1 MFMHAKPFAS
11 ILLGILLGIILCL
24 SIPVFAADPRADA
37 KALARKV
44 DERYNAMRTLRMD
57 FTEQLAT
64 AGVQKRESGV
74 LELKK
79 PGRMRWD
86 YKQPQPKL
94 FVSDGKTAY
103 FYIPGERQARKGP
116 IKKLDDLQSPL
127 RYLLGKSRIADELEG
142 LKLEGNVLSGT
153 PKHLKDR
160 VEKVELG
167 ITPEGLIQRIV
178 IEEIDGTRTEFAFS
192 NIQEN
197 VAIADPQFKFVPPP
211 GIEMVETTQM
221 QPQ

>member
-1 MFMHAKPFAS
+1 MPRWIHLA
-11 ILLGILLGIILCL
+11 IIFCL
-24 SIPVFAADPRADA
+24 SISAFAADPAKDA
-37 KALARKV
+37 EALARKV
-44 DERYNAMRTLRMD
+44 DQRYNAMRTLRMD

-64 AGVQKRESGV
+64 AGVQKKESGV

-86 YKQPQPKL
+86 YKQPQAKL

-103 FYIPGERQARKGP
+103 FYVPGERQARKAP
-116 IKKLDDLQSPL
+116 VKKLDDLQSPL
-127 RYLLGKSRIADELEG
+127 RYLLGKSQIAKELEG

-160 VEKVELG
+160 VERVELG
-167 ITPEGLIQRIV
+167 ITSEGLIDRIL
-178 IEEIDGTRTEFAFS
+178 IEEIDGTRTEFTFT

-197 VAIADPQFKFVPPP
+197 VTIADEQFKFKPPA
-211 GIEMVETTQM
+211 GIEMVETTQIE
-221 QPQ
+221 PQ

>member
-1 MFMHAKPFAS
+1 MRFLRF
-11 ILLGILLGIILCL
+11 LLFILCL
-24 SIPVFAADPRADA
+24 SISAFAADPGNDA
-37 KALARKV
+37 EALARKV
-44 DERYNAMRTLRMD
+44 DQRYNALRTLRMD
-57 FTEQLAT
+57 FTEQLVT

-86 YKQPQPKL
+86 YRQPQAKV

-103 FYIPGERQARKGP
+103 FYVPGERQARKGP
-116 IKKLDDLQSPL
+116 VKKLDDLQSPL
-127 RYLLGKSRIADELEG
+127 RYLLGKSQIAKELDG
-142 LKLEGNVLSGT
+142 LTLEGNVLSGT
-153 PKHLKDR
+153 PKHLKER
-160 VEKVELG
+160 VERVELA
-167 ITPEGLIQRIV
+167 ISSEGLIQRIV

-197 VAIADPQFKFVPPP
+197 VTIADQQFKFSVPL
-211 GIEMVETTQM
+211 GVEMVETNQL

>member
-1 MFMHAKPFAS
+1 MRHFIH
-11 ILLGILLGIILCL
+11 LTIILCL
-24 SIPVFAADPRADA
+24 SISAYAADAQADA

-86 YKQPQPKL
+86 YKEPQAKL

-103 FYIPGERQARKGP
+103 FYVPGERQARRGP
-116 IKKLDDLQSPL
+116 VKKLDDLQSPL
-127 RYLLGKSRIADELEG
+127 RYLLGKSRIADEVEG

-160 VEKVELG
+160 VAKVELT
-167 ITPEGLIQRIV
+167 ISTDALIQRIV
-178 IEEIDGTRTEFAFS
+178 IEEIDGTRTEFAFT

-197 VAIADPQFKFVPPP
+197 VMIADQQFKFVPPP
-211 GIEMVETTQM
+211 GIEMVETTQL

>member
-1 MFMHAKPFAS
+1 MPRFIHLA
-11 ILLGILLGIILCL
+11 IILCL
-24 SIPVFAADPRADA
+24 SICALAADAAKDA

-44 DERYNAMRTLRMD
+44 DQRYNAMRTLRMD
-57 FTEQLAT
+57 FTEQLET

-86 YKQPQPKL
+86 YTQPQPKL

-103 FYIPGERQARKGP
+103 FYVPGERQARKAP
-116 IKKLDDLQSPL
+116 VKKLDDLQSPL

-142 LKLEGNVLSGT
+142 LQLDGNILSGT
-153 PKHLKDR
+153 PKHLKER
-160 VEKVELG
+160 VEKVELTV
-167 ITPEGLIQRIV
+167 TPDGLIQRIV
-178 IEEIDGTRTEFAFS
+178 IEEVDGTRTDFAFT

-197 VAIADPQFKFVPPP
+197 AAIADTQFRFTPPP
-211 GIEMVETTQM
+211 GTEIVESTQI

>member
-1 MFMHAKPFAS
+1 MFMTVKSFAPAY
-11 ILLGILLGIILCL
+11 LTIILCL
-24 SIPVFAADPRADA
+24 SVSAFAADAAADA
-37 KALARKV
+37 KALARKI
-44 DERYNAMRTLRMD
+44 DARYNAIRTLRMD

-103 FYIPGERQARKGP
+103 FYVPGERQARKGP
-116 IKKLDDLQSPL
+116 VKKLDDLQSPL
-127 RYLLGKSRIADELEG
+127 RYLLGRSRIADELEG
-142 LKLEGNVLSGT
+142 LKLDGNVLSGT

-160 VEKVELG
+160 VEKVELT
-167 ITPEGLIQRIV
+167 ISANGLIERIV
-178 IEEIDGTRTEFAFS
+178 IEEIDGTRTEFAFT

-197 VAIADPQFKFVPPP
+197 VTIADQQFKFVPPP
-211 GIEMVETTQM
+211 GIEMVETTQL

>member
-1 MFMHAKPFAS
+1 MSKS
-11 ILLGILLGIILCL
+11 VLRSLNLILILC
-24 SIPVFAADPRADA
+24 SVSAFAADPAKDA
-37 KALARKV
+37 EALARKV
-44 DERYNAMRTLRMD
+44 DQRYNAMRTLRMD

-86 YKQPQPKL
+86 YKQPQEKV

-103 FYIPGERQARKGP
+103 FYVPGERQARKAP
-116 IKKLDDLQSPL
+116 VKKLDDLQSPL
-127 RYLLGKSRIADELEG
+127 RYLLGKSQIAKELEG

-160 VEKVELG
+160 VERVELA
-167 ITPEGLIQRIV
+167 ITPEGMIERIV
-178 IEEIDGTRTEFAFS
+178 IEEIDGTRTEFTFS

-197 VAIADPQFKFVPPP
+197 VTIADQQFKFNPPP
-211 GIEMVETTQM
+211 GIEMVETTQL

>member
-1 MFMHAKPFAS
+1 MMGLHRRMRHFIHLA
-11 ILLGILLGIILCL
+11 IILCL
-24 SIPVFAADPRADA
+24 SVSAFAADATADA
-37 KALARKV
+37 KTIARKV

-86 YKQPQPKL
+86 YQQPQPKL

-103 FYIPGERQARKGP
+103 FYVPGERQARRGP
-116 IKKLDDLQSPL
+116 VKKLDDLQSPL

-142 LKLEGNVLSGT
+142 LKLDGNVLSGT

-160 VEKVELG
+160 VEKVELTV
-167 ITPEGLIQRIV
+167 TPGGLIQRIV
-178 IEEIDGTRTEFAFS
+178 IEEIDGTRTEFAFT

-197 VAIADPQFKFVPPP
+197 VTIADQQFKFTPPP
-211 GIEMVETTQM
+211 GIEMVETTQL

>member
-1 MFMHAKPFAS
+1 MRFLRF
-11 ILLGILLGIILCL
+11 LLFILCL
-24 SIPVFAADPRADA
+24 SISAFAADPGNDA
-37 KALARKV
+37 EALARKV
-44 DERYNAMRTLRMD
+44 DQRYNALRTLRMD
-57 FTEQLAT
+57 FTEQLVT

-86 YKQPQPKL
+86 YRQPQAKV

-103 FYIPGERQARKGP
+103 FYVPGERQARKGP
-116 IKKLDDLQSPL
+116 VKKLDDLQSPL
-127 RYLLGKSRIADELEG
+127 RYLLGKSQIAKELDG
-142 LKLEGNVLSGT
+142 LTLEGNVLSGT
-153 PKHLKDR
+153 PKHLKER
-160 VEKVELG
+160 VERVELA
-167 ITPEGLIQRIV
+167 ISSEGLIQRIV

-197 VAIADPQFKFVPPP
+197 VTIADQQFKFSVPP
-211 GIEMVETTQM
+211 GVEMVETNQL

>member
-1 MFMHAKPFAS
+1 MMGLHAQMLRFSK
-11 ILLGILLGIILCL
+11 IVIILCL
-24 SIPVFAADPRADA
+24 SISSFAADATADA

-44 DERYNAMRTLRMD
+44 DERYNALRTLRMD

-103 FYIPGERQARKGP
+103 FYVPGERQARKGP
-116 IKKLDDLQSPL
+116 VKKLDDLQSPL

-142 LKLEGNVLSGT
+142 LKVDGNVLSGT

-160 VEKVELG
+160 VQKVELT
-167 ITPEGLIQRIV
+167 ITPERLIQSIV
-178 IEEIDGTRTEFAFS
+178 IEEIDGTRTEFTFS

-197 VAIADPQFKFVPPP
+197 VTIADQQFKFVTPP
-211 GIEMVETTQM
+211 GIEMVETTQL

>member
-1 MFMHAKPFAS
+1 
-11 ILLGILLGIILCL
+11 L
-24 SIPVFAADPRADA
+24 SIFALAADPAKDA
-37 KALARKV
+37 EALARKV
-44 DERYNAMRTLRMD
+44 DQRYNALHTLRMD

-74 LELKK
+74 LELKR

-86 YKQPQPKL
+86 YKQPQAKI

-103 FYIPGERQARKGP
+103 FYIPGERQARKAP
-116 IKKLDDLQSPL
+116 VKKLDDLQSPL
-127 RYLLGKSRIADELEG
+127 RYLLGKSQIVKELEG

-153 PKHLKDR
+153 PKHMKDR
-160 VEKVELG
+160 VERVELA
-167 ITPEGLIQRIV
+167 INPEGLIQRIV
-178 IEEIDGTRTEFAFS
+178 IEDIDGTRTEFAFA

-197 VAIADPQFKFVPPP
+197 VAIADQQFKFSPPP
-211 GIEMVETTQM
+211 GIEMVETTQI

>member
-1 MFMHAKPFAS
+1 MHRTIHLLFFLSLSVFA
-11 ILLGILLGIILCL
+11 L
-24 SIPVFAADPRADA
+24 AADPAKDA
-37 KALARKV
+37 EALARKV
-44 DERYNAMRTLRMD
+44 DQRYNALRTLRMD

-74 LELKK
+74 LELKR

-86 YKQPQPKL
+86 YKQPQEKI

-103 FYIPGERQARKGP
+103 FYVPGERQARKAP
-116 IKKLDDLQSPL
+116 VKKLDDLQSPL
-127 RYLLGKSRIADELEG
+127 RYLLGKSQIVKELEG

-153 PKHLKDR
+153 PKHMKDR
-160 VEKVELG
+160 VERVELA
-167 ITPEGLIQRIV
+167 INPEGLIERIV
-178 IEEIDGTRTEFAFS
+178 IEDIDGTRTEFAFA

-197 VAIADPQFKFVPPP
+197 VAIADQQFKFSPPP
-211 GIEMVETTQM
+211 GIEMVETTQI

>member
-1 MFMHAKPFAS
+1 
-11 ILLGILLGIILCL
+11 
-24 SIPVFAADPRADA
+24 
-37 KALARKV
+37 
-44 DERYNAMRTLRMD
+44 MD

-86 YKQPQPKL
+86 YRQPQPKV

-103 FYIPGERQARKGP
+103 FYVPGERQARKAP
-116 IKKLDDLQSPL
+116 VKKLDDLQSPL
-127 RYLLGKSRIADELEG
+127 RYLLGKSQIAKELDG

-160 VEKVELG
+160 VDRVELA
-167 ITPEGLIQRIV
+167 INPEGLIERIV

-197 VAIADPQFKFVPPP
+197 VTIADQQFKFSPPP
-211 GIEMVETTQM
+211 GIEMVETNQL

>member
-1 MFMHAKPFAS
+1 MVGLDAQMLRLIHTA
-11 ILLGILLGIILCL
+11 LILCL
-24 SIPVFAADPRADA
+24 SVSVFAADARPDA

-86 YKQPQPKL
+86 YQQPQPKL
-94 FVSDGKTAY
+94 FVSDGKTAF
-103 FYIPGERQARKGP
+103 FYVPGERQARKGP
-116 IKKLDDLQSPL
+116 VKKLDDLQSPL

-142 LKLEGNVLSGT
+142 LKLDGNVLSGT

-160 VEKVELG
+160 VEKVELT
-167 ITPEGLIQRIV
+167 ISPEALIERIV

-197 VAIADPQFKFVPPP
+197 VTIADQQFKFVPPP
-211 GIEMVETTQM
+211 GIEMVETTQL

>member
-1 MFMHAKPFAS
+1 
-11 ILLGILLGIILCL
+11 L
-24 SIPVFAADPRADA
+24 SIFALAADPAKDA
-37 KALARKV
+37 EALARKV
-44 DERYNAMRTLRMD
+44 DQRYNALHTLRMD

-74 LELKK
+74 LELKR

-86 YKQPQPKL
+86 YKQPQAKI

-103 FYIPGERQARKGP
+103 FYIPGERQARKAP
-116 IKKLDDLQSPL
+116 VKKLDDLQSPL
-127 RYLLGKSRIADELEG
+127 RYLLGKSQIVKELEG

-153 PKHLKDR
+153 PKHMKDR
-160 VEKVELG
+160 VERVELA
-167 ITPEGLIQRIV
+167 INPEGLIERIV
-178 IEEIDGTRTEFAFS
+178 IEDIDGTRTEFAFA

-197 VAIADPQFKFVPPP
+197 VAIADQQFKFSPPP
-211 GIEMVETTQM
+211 GIEMVETTQI

>member
-1 MFMHAKPFAS
+1 MRHFIHLA
-11 ILLGILLGIILCL
+11 IILCL
-24 SIPVFAADPRADA
+24 SVSAFAADATADA
-37 KALARKV
+37 KTIARKV

-86 YKQPQPKL
+86 YQQPQPKL

-103 FYIPGERQARKGP
+103 FYVPGERQARRGP
-116 IKKLDDLQSPL
+116 VKKLDDLQSPL

-142 LKLEGNVLSGT
+142 LKLDGNVLSGT

-160 VEKVELG
+160 VEKVELTV
-167 ITPEGLIQRIV
+167 TPGGLIQRIV
-178 IEEIDGTRTEFAFS
+178 IEEIDGTRTEFAFT

-197 VAIADPQFKFVPPP
+197 VTIADQQFKFTPPP
-211 GIEMVETTQM
+211 GIEMVETTQL

>member
-1 MFMHAKPFAS
+1 MPRFIYLALM
-11 ILLGILLGIILCL
+11 LCL
-24 SIPVFAADPRADA
+24 SSVAIAADATQEA
-37 KALARKV
+37 KALVRKV
-44 DERYNAMRTLRMD
+44 DQRYNAMRTLRMD

-86 YKQPQPKL
+86 YKQPQEKV

-103 FYIPGERQARKGP
+103 FYVPGERQARKAP
-116 IKKLDDLQSPL
+116 VKKLDDLQSPL
-127 RYLLGKSRIADELEG
+127 RYLLGKSQIAKELEG
-142 LKLEGNVLSGT
+142 LKLDGNVLSGT

-160 VEKVELG
+160 VERVELA
-167 ITPEGLIQRIV
+167 ITPEGMIERIV
-178 IEEIDGTRTEFAFS
+178 IEEIDGTRTEFTFS

-197 VAIADPQFKFVPPP
+197 VTIADQQFKFNPPP
-211 GIEMVETTQM
+211 GIEMVETTQL

>member
-1 MFMHAKPFAS
+1 LNIFGFADDNAK
-11 ILLGILLGIILCL
+11 
-24 SIPVFAADPRADA
+24 DA
-37 KALARKV
+37 EVLARKV
-44 DERYNAMRTLRMD
+44 DQRYNALRTLRMD

-86 YKQPQPKL
+86 YQQPQPKV

-103 FYIPGERQARKGP
+103 FYVPGERQARKAP
-116 IKKLDDLQSPL
+116 VKKLDDLQSPL
-127 RYLLGKSRIADELEG
+127 RYLLGKSQIAKELDG

-160 VEKVELG
+160 VDRVELA
-167 ITPEGLIQRIV
+167 INPEGLIERIV

-197 VAIADPQFKFVPPP
+197 VTIADQQFKFSPPP
-211 GIEMVETTQM
+211 GIEMVETNQL

>member
-1 MFMHAKPFAS
+1 MMGLSAQMLRFRHIA
-11 ILLGILLGIILCL
+11 IILCL
-24 SIPVFAADPRADA
+24 SISAFAADTTADA
-37 KALARKV
+37 KALLRKI

-86 YKQPQPKL
+86 YKQPQPKV

-103 FYIPGERQARKGP
+103 FYVPGERQARKAP
-116 IKKLDDLQSPL
+116 VKKLDDLQSPL
-127 RYLLGKSRIADELEG
+127 RYLLGKSQIAKELDG

-160 VEKVELG
+160 VERVELA
-167 ITPEGLIQRIV
+167 IDPEGLIERIV
-178 IEEIDGTRTEFAFS
+178 IHEIDGTRTEFAFS

-197 VAIADPQFKFVPPP
+197 VTIADQQFKFSPPA
-211 GIEMVETTQM
+211 GIEMVETNQL

>member
-1 MFMHAKPFAS
+1 MMGLHAQMLRLLQFA
-11 ILLGILLGIILCL
+11 IILSL
-24 SIPVFAADPRADA
+24 SISAFTADPMPDA
-37 KALARKV
+37 RALARKV

-103 FYIPGERQARKGP
+103 FYVPGERQARKGP
-116 IKKLDDLQSPL
+116 VKKLDDLQSPL
-127 RYLLGKSRIADELEG
+127 RYLLGKSRISDELEG
-142 LKLEGNVLSGT
+142 LKLDGNVLSGI

-160 VEKVELG
+160 VEKVELT
-167 ITPEGLIQRIV
+167 ISAEGLIERIV

-197 VAIADPQFKFVPPP
+197 VTIADQQFKFVPPP
-211 GIEMVETTQM
+211 GIEMVETTQL

>member
-1 MFMHAKPFAS
+1 MSKS
-11 ILLGILLGIILCL
+11 VLRSLNLILILC
-24 SIPVFAADPRADA
+24 SVSAFAADPAKDA
-37 KALARKV
+37 EALARKV
-44 DERYNAMRTLRMD
+44 DQRYNAMRTLRMD

-86 YKQPQPKL
+86 YKQPQEKV

-103 FYIPGERQARKGP
+103 FYVPGERQARKAP
-116 IKKLDDLQSPL
+116 VKKLDDLQSPL
-127 RYLLGKSRIADELEG
+127 RYLLGKSQIAKELEG
-142 LKLEGNVLSGT
+142 LKLDGNVLSGT

-160 VEKVELG
+160 VERVELA
-167 ITPEGLIQRIV
+167 ITPEGMIERIV
-178 IEEIDGTRTEFAFS
+178 IEEIDGTRTEFTFS

-197 VAIADPQFKFVPPP
+197 VTIADQQFKFNPPP
-211 GIEMVETTQM
+211 GIEMVETTQL

>member
-1 MFMHAKPFAS
+1 MRFSRF
-11 ILLGILLGIILCL
+11 LLFILCL
-24 SIPVFAADPRADA
+24 SISAFAADPAKDA
-37 KALARKV
+37 EALARKV
-44 DERYNAMRTLRMD
+44 DQRYNALRTLRMD

-86 YKQPQPKL
+86 YRQPQPKA

-103 FYIPGERQARKGP
+103 FYVPGERQARKGP
-116 IKKLDDLQSPL
+116 VKKLDDLQSPL
-127 RYLLGKSRIADELEG
+127 RYLLGKSQIAKELDG

-160 VEKVELG
+160 VERVELA
-167 ITPEGLIQRIV
+167 ISSEGLIERIV

-197 VAIADPQFKFVPPP
+197 VTIADQQFKFSPPP
-211 GIEMVETTQM
+211 GIEMVETNQL